1 MVETGLTGDW
11 RGAIQRLRALRDG
24 VKAEVRL
31 ATERNCQG
39 LVGEIQK
46 GIEAQEPGGKSLGPE
61 LHPYTVLRRL
71 AGYSPK
77 RQDEMLQALAKG
89 RRAKALVNHGDL
101 LRSFT
106 YRLAP
111 DGWSGVVGVNRQAVS
126 KDGTRMVNIAAV
138 LFRGKVIRVTD
149 KMRRYLHATGLHLKT
164 GTTHIVIPPR
174 DPVTPTF
181 VAYRPVALQRYRDAL
196 ARAARRR

>member
-1 MVETGLTGDW
+1 MAETGLTGDW
-11 RGAIQRLRALRDG
+11 AGALQRIRALRDG
-24 VKAEVRL
+24 VKNEVKL

-46 GIEAQEPGGKSLGPE
+46 GIETQEPGSKPLVP

-77 RQDEMLQALAKG
+77 RQAEMLQALAQGKS
-89 RRAKALVNHGDL
+89 AKALVNHGDL

-106 YRLAP
+106 YRLSP
-111 DGWSGVVGVNRQAVS
+111 DGWSGAVGVNRQAVA
-126 KDGTRMVNIAAV
+126 KDGTRMTNIAAV
-138 LFRGKVIRVTD
+138 LFRGKVITVTD
-149 KMRRYLHATGLHLKT
+149 KMRRYLAATGLHLKAA
-164 GTTHIVIPPR
+164 TTHVVIPAR

-181 VAYRPVALQRYRDAL
+181 LAYKPVALQRYKDAL
-196 ARAARRR
+196 RVAAQRR